1 MTLRTSLLALPFLLG
16 STAMVHAADK
26 AAIIDNYAN
35 IAQAGYEDSL
45 TLAKALKGAVEALIA
60 APTEATASAKE
71 AWLAARVPYQQ
82 TEAFRFGNPTVDDW
96 EGKVNAWPLDEGLID
111 YVKGDASS
119 DENPFA
125 TANVIATPKL
135 SIGSAMIDASE
146 ITPALLESLHEVEG
160 IEPTSPPVT
169 TPLNSCCGVRTCTV
183 PSTARASVRPVIST
197 RPTAPAATV
206 TAAFNTLWPR
216 PTC

>member
-1 MTLRTSLLALPFLLG
+1 MTLRKSLLALPFLLG

-60 APTEATASAKE
+60 APTEANLQAAKD

-96 EGKVNAWPLDEGLID
+96 EGKVNAWPLDGRSDRLRQGRCLVGREPLCHRQCDRHAETVDRLGDDRRVRD
-111 YVKGDASS
+111 YPGPSGK
-119 DENPFA
+119 
-125 TANVIATPKL
+125 
-135 SIGSAMIDASE
+135 
-146 ITPALLESLHEVEG
+146 PA
-160 IEPTSPPVT
+160 
-169 TPLNSCCGVRTCTV
+169 
-183 PSTARASVRPVIST
+183 
-197 RPTAPAATV
+197 
-206 TAAFNTLWPR
+206 
-216 PTC
+216 